1 MAESTNQA
9 PPLISFKILQTYLP
23 TYIPNDDTFDQIS
36 CLLKEREIER
46 EGRRLDELEGDED
59 QDHDQWQGAKTK
71 KTFIFAIFANLM
83 LQNLDHFDESSLVA
97 PRSIFELQCFALFN
111 F

>member
-1 MAESTNQA
+1 M
-9 PPLISFKILQTYLP
+9 
-23 TYIPNDDTFDQIS
+23 
-36 CLLKEREIER
+36 KERV
-46 EGRRLDELEGDED
+46 DDWMSSMVMKMKLEED